1 MRDICN
7 FIPPTESGG
16 NITYYHFVYETG
28 IKTLKQPFLHR
39 YYHLV
44 LVAKGKGI
52 YKRRSREIPI
62 EAGTLF
68 VVFPNQ
74 PYEIIAED
82 GFTYLYID
90 FDGSRVEKLFEQIGI
105 TESKCVFQN
114 FGNVYDFWFSA
125 VKRVNSE
132 NATTLTE
139 SVLLY
144 SLSFIG
150 KNRQSTDLK
159 ETERFETALEYL
171 EGNYTDPSLSIKKI
185 AGLFFYNEKYFSAL
199 FRKRTGKKFT
209 DYLNRLRV
217 DHSLRLLRAG
227 EGNIAVLAES
237 SGFNDPFYFSKVFK
251 RFIGQTPTEYKKTQL
266 KQGQ

>member
-7 FIPPTESGG
+7 FIPATESGG

-39 YYHLV
+39 FYHLI

-52 YKRRSREIPI
+52 FKRRGREIPV
-62 EAGTLF
+62 ETGTLF
-68 VVFPNQ
+68 VVFPHQ
-74 PYEIIAED
+74 PYEIIAEE
-82 GFTYLYID
+82 GFTFLYID
-90 FDGSRVEKLFEQIGI
+90 FDGSRVEKLFEQTGI

-114 FGNVYDFWFSA
+114 FGHLYDFWVSSI
-125 VKRVNSE
+125 KRVTRE

-150 KNRQSTDLK
+150 KNGQSTELK
-159 ETERFETALEYL
+159 DAERFEAALEYVDS
-171 EGNYTDPSLSIKKI
+171 NYTDPSLSIKKI
-185 AGLFFYNEKYFSAL
+185 AGLYFYNEKYFSAL
-199 FRKRTGKKFT
+199 FRKKTGEKFT

-217 DHSLRLLRAG
+217 EHSVRLLQTG
-227 EGNIAVLAES
+227 EGSISVLAES

-251 RFIGQTPTEYKKTQL
+251 RFVGKTPTEYKKALL
-266 KQGQ
+266 K